1 VSELVSER
9 TSGRVSGSVTPQQ
22 VESPVG
28 GGWVVGGLAP
38 VPLYRKGAEG
48 AGNLGRWRVIHFG
61 QRAAESA
68 ADFDSESGAVA
79 VAAKSDQRP
88 ANF

>member
-1 VSELVSER
+1 
-9 TSGRVSGSVTPQQ
+9 VSGSVTPQQ

-68 ADFDSESGAVA
+68 ADSDSDSESGAVA

>member
-1 VSELVSER
+1 
-9 TSGRVSGSVTPQQ
+9 
-22 VESPVG
+22 VG

-68 ADFDSESGAVA
+68 ADSDSDSESGAVA
-79 VAAKSDQRP
+79 VAAKATKGQPTFDFS
-88 ANF
+88 FLY